1 MRILKVTEEY
11 RTETEDEAKE
21 AMEQFRAE
29 AKTKGYEIA
38 SLGYTYKT
46 KKSKGEIIDE
56 AYVVQVKKVFS
67 PVFDI

>member
-1 MRILKVTEEY
+1 M
-11 RTETEDEAKE
+11 EAKE

-29 AKTKGYEIA
+29 ANEKGYEI
-38 SLGYTYKT
+38 SSCGYTYKI

-56 AYVVQVKKVFS
+56 AYVVKVVKNFS